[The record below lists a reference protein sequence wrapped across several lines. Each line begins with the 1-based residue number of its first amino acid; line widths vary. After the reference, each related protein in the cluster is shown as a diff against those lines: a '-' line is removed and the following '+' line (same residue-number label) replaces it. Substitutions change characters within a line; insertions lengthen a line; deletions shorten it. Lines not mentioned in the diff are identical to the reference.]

1 MSHIQSTSQRV
12 RNKAAI
18 GFGVIGLAAAAL
30 SIGLTSAGA
39 SPTAPAKH
47 DDSFSFKLVPSPGI
61 KACLPHLGGNAKIT
75 TGKLNDTMTVS
86 VHGAPP
92 NSGFDLFVIQLPNKP
107 FGLSWYQS
115 DVQTG
120 RNGVGSAT
128 VKGIFDSET
137 FTVSP
142 GGTTTVP
149 AGATIPPQ
157 HQFHL
162 GLWFNNPRTPFNLGC
177 EPGCNLSDR
186 YSFQRRAARRDSGSE
201 HRELPGRQ
209 GPAIQRPP
217 LITNR

>member
-12 RNKAAI
+12 KNKAAI

-47 DDSFSFKLVPSPGI
+47 DDSFSFKIVPSPGI

-120 RNGVGSAT
+120 KNGVGSAT

-142 GGTTTVP
+142 GGADHGAGRRHDPATAPVP
-149 AGATIPPQ
+149 
-157 HQFHL
+157 
-162 GLWFNNPRTPFNLGC
+162 
-177 EPGCNLSDR
+177 PGPVVQQPEDPVQSRLRVRCNLSDR

-201 HRELPGRQ
+201 HRELPGQQ
-209 GPAIQRPP
+209 GPAIQSPP

>member
-12 RNKAAI
+12 KNKAAI

-47 DDSFSFKLVPSPGI
+47 DDSFSFKIVPSPGI

-120 RNGVGSAT
+120 KNGVGSAT

-177 EPGCNLSDR
+177 EPGMPSPVVTPFNGEQHAGIQALNTANFPVNKGPLSKV
-186 YSFQRRAARRDSGSE
+186 
-201 HRELPGRQ
+201 HR
-209 GPAIQRPP
+209 
-217 LITNR
+217 